1 MRIALVI
8 VYFYVYFCNG
18 FLPFST
24 LCPIK
29 RKFIQNRDYLKFI
42 KRYKEDTKLRQLES
56 NSIFDENNNSAPRLN
71 IQILRS
77 LSEIDRD
84 VWNQFSDNKTS
95 PFLDF
100 DWLHTLERSGCVAAN
115 KGWDPVHLLITT
127 SSSSS
132 SSFSSSDNSSS
143 DNTAMELTGNTVLAA
158 CPMYVK
164 YHSAGEF
171 IFDQE
176 WAQFAESRLRIPYYP
191 KVSLLSS
198 L

>member
-1 MRIALVI
+1 MRTALVI
-8 VYFYVYFCNG
+8 AYFYVYFCNG

-24 LCPIK
+24 LRFIK
-29 RKFIQNRDYLKFI
+29 RKFIRNRNYLKFI
-42 KRYKEDTKLRQLES
+42 ERYKEDSKLRQLES

-127 SSSSS
+127 TS
-132 SSFSSSDNSSS
+132 SSFASSDNSSE
-143 DNTAMELTGNTVLAA
+143 DTAMELTRNTVLAA

-191 KVSLLSS
+191 KVSHL
-198 L
+198 